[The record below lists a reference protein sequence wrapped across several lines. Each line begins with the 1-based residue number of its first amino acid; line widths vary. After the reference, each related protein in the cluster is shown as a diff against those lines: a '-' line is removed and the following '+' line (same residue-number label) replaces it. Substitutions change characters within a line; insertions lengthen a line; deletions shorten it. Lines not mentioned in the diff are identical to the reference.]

1 MAGLLRPNFLTSYIL
16 TLISWLL
23 LLLAHDNSVYASPAS
38 REPHLRFV
46 AGPTTHQ
53 WKPRTTP
60 IVVSS
65 QIGDNTTVLDPATN
79 QAIPQGSGTDGGG
92 TGFSLPAIL
101 WLIFVFV
108 IGVPLALAG
117 VRLWRFTTG
126 MAVGL
131 ALTVSGASPSILDC
145 DFVGALRC

>member
-1 MAGLLRPNFLTSYIL
+1 MAGFLRQNSLTSYIL
-16 TLISWLL
+16 TLIPWLL
-23 LLLAHDNSVYASPAS
+23 LLLALDINVCASPVA
-38 REPHLRFV
+38 RELLLRLD
-46 AGPTTHQ
+46 ADPTTHR
-53 WKPRTTP
+53 WKRTTP

-65 QIGDNTTVLDPATN
+65 QVDGNTTVLNPSTN

-92 TGFSLPAIL
+92 TGFSLTAIL

-108 IGVPLALAG
+108 IGIPLALAG

-131 ALTVSGASPSILDC
+131 ALTVCGASPSILDR
-145 DFVGALRC
+145 DFVC